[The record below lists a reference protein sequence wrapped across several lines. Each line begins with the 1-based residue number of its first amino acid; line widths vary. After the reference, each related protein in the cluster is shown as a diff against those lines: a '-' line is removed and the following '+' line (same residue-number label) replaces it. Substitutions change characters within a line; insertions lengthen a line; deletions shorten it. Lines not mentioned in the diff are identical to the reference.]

1 MIMDENVHISSNI
14 PPVHLILKEDTNEK
28 YKSSFKKPSL
38 KYVYS
43 IMFKTVINIVNA
55 NNKYVELISPLMNFT
70 TSF

>member
-1 MIMDENVHISSNI
+1 MCTQ
-14 PPVHLILKEDTNEK
+14 L
-28 YKSSFKKPSL
+28 
-38 KYVYS
+38 